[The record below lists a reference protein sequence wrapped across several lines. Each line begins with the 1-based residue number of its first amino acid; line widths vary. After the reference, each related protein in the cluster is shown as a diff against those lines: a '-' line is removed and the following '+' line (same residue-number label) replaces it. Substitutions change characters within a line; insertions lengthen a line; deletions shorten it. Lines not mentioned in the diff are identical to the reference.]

1 MFTKINSQI
10 VTIIVIYVDYLM
22 IVGVKCLLI
31 NVEKE
36 LAYEFEMKALE
47 NLWYFIGLEVVKCLN
62 GLLSRKKCKWWI
74 WWKHLY
80 GRLHTKMETNAD
92 VDEK

>member
-1 MFTKINSQI
+1 MFVKVESTR

-47 NLWYFIGLEVVKCLN
+47 NL
-62 GLLSRKKCKWWI
+62 
-74 WWKHLY
+74 
-80 GRLHTKMETNAD
+80 
-92 VDEK
+92 